1 MSKDLLH
8 ETFERKNYHPMALL
22 EHIAILEA
30 QCAAMRGA
38 LLPFTHEDLQNAYG
52 GNVEGEMSIIYQR
65 GHAVLRLGHFNDA
78 LRALSPS
85 VGQKV
90 LDVVRAALE
99 PFAKIEFR
107 TIFGGNVEG
116 DDSPV
121 FQRSGA
127 ILRIKHF
134 KAANE
139 ALSALGWKL

>member
-90 LDVVRAALE
+90 LDVVRAARRLSAQCE
-99 PFAKIEFR
+99 DLDPNPIGHLFWDTYHE
-107 TIFGGNVEG
+107 
-116 DDSPV
+116 
-121 FQRSGA
+121 
-127 ILRIKHF
+127 LR
-134 KAANE
+134 E